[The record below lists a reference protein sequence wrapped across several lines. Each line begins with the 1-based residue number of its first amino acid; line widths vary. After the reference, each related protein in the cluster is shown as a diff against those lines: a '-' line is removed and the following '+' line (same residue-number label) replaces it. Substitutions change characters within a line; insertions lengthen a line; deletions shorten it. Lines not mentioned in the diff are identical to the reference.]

1 MHLDD
6 VHSNFIYLYVLLDT
20 SNIDPA
26 LRPYLPLLLESLLEL
41 PVQRGEALIP
51 YEEIVAELEN
61 DTITAETRLGLDSSA
76 RFSCGPYAQVSSFII
91 ILIISFFT
99 LKLLLAKQRYKKKQI

>member
-41 PVQRGEALIP
+41 PVQRGESLVP

-76 RFSCGPYAQVSSFII
+76 RFSCGPYAQVIFFIFTF
-91 ILIISFFT
+91 LIMFIFT
-99 LKLLLAKQRYKKKQI
+99 KNYLIK